1 MSKVLAIEIQVRE
14 SDETYFANY
23 MYDTHEDQYT
33 NDPDDVYR
41 LNCVEPNVNYE
52 SVLREAR
59 KHAQANNVK
68 LIDHVRLQA
77 QVPFVESLALMKG
90 N

>member
-1 MSKVLAIEIQVRE
+1 MMKLTSPTTCTTRTRINTQTILM
-14 SDETYFANY
+14 TF
-23 MYDTHEDQYT
+23 TG
-33 NDPDDVYR
+33 

-90 N
+90 Y